1 MQKYRLRFS
10 GFSHFE
16 EKLNENCKKQ
26 PKGRLPCDLSCAGN
40 KADLVA
46 GYVTNNARND
56 SKILLLTT
64 SGRHLFTFAHMGVEK
79 IACNSGATC
88 HAEAITIQEKQPL
101 KQAYNELD

>member
-1 MQKYRLRFS
+1 LQKYRLRFS

-16 EKLNENCKKQ
+16 EKLTKIVKKQ

-46 GYVTNNARND
+46 GYVTNSVSND

-64 SGRHLFTFAHMGVEK
+64 SCRHLFTFAHVGVKK

-101 KQAYNELD
+101 KQA